1 MMYRQLIILSV
12 LINFL
17 HAGEQNL
24 SKHANE
30 NALTA
35 EDDKYV
41 NTGVFKSTSGSK
53 LWKQHFWK
61 PRKRSTHNMTYIDKA
76 ENMIRLPA
84 LNKYYE
90 DRKLRRKTLKKSPR
104 RTIQKIIKKNKNKL
118 KKLYI
123 IKMTSFP
130 TVMPK
135 VEYDNLPQE
144 DLSMRKDETTTPPQK
159 KRLRKYNPKL
169 PRNPMPFHQMQ
180 GRKVKR
186 DKRQTRDV
194 FILKDLDEMKFL
206 HQKKDYNV
214 VNAHFKKY
222 W

>member
-41 NTGVFKSTSGSK
+41 NT
-53 LWKQHFWK
+53 
-61 PRKRSTHNMTYIDKA
+61 STHNMTYIDKA

-186 DKRQTRDV
+186 DKRETRDV

-214 VNAHFKKY
+214 VSAHFKKY